1 MPAASAKPAG
11 GVRRGQ
17 TPGRCARASDS
28 GHYTGPPPMP
38 VASLNGCEIH
48 YDVHGEGDPLVC
60 VHGLGCDRRA
70 WALQIGPFSER
81 YKTVV
86 FDNRDVGQSSLA
98 TDDYTTADMA
108 GDVLALAD
116 HLELESFHL
125 LGISLGGMVSQQVAL
140 AAPQRVRT
148 LTLAVTHG
156 GVQKAGRVRGR
167 LLGSYARHLPPDDVV
182 DNLLYLCYTE
192 AFFENDAMFEFM
204 RNALL
209 ENPYPQPP
217 EAFARQ
223 ARAGSLHDVRDRL
236 GELTMPV
243 HVIGAERDL
252 MIPVWKSTEL
262 ASLIPASKL
271 TIIEGQ
277 GHGVM
282 WEGAEKFNAAVTEF
296 LAATPTQAVR

>member
-1 MPAASAKPAG
+1 MPQA
-11 GVRRGQ
+11 
-17 TPGRCARASDS
+17 D
-28 GHYTGPPPMP
+28 
-38 VASLNGCEIH
+38 LNGIQIH

-70 WALQIGPFSER
+70 WVMQVQPFSAR
-81 YKTVV
+81 YGTVL

-98 TDDYTTADMA
+98 PHDYSTADMA
-108 GDVLALAD
+108 DDVLALAD
-116 HLELESFHL
+116 HLELARFHL

-140 AAPQRVRT
+140 KAPERVRS

-156 GVQKAGRVRGR
+156 GVQKAGQLRGH
-167 LLGSYARHLPPDDVV
+167 LLGSYARHLPAEDQV

-192 AFFENDAMFEFM
+192 AFFENEEMYAFM
-204 RNALL
+204 KNALL

-223 ARAGSLHDVRDRL
+223 AAAGAQHDVRDRL

-252 MIPVWKSTEL
+252 MIPVWKQREL
-262 ASLIPASKL
+262 ASLIPGSKL
-271 TIIEGQ
+271 TVIEGQ

-282 WEGAEKFNAAVTEF
+282 WEAADEFNAAVTEF
-296 LAATPTQAVR
+296 LASTPTEAIR

>member
-1 MPAASAKPAG
+1 MPHA
-11 GVRRGQ
+11 
-17 TPGRCARASDS
+17 D
-28 GHYTGPPPMP
+28 
-38 VASLNGCEIH
+38 LNGLQIH

-70 WALQIGPFSER
+70 WVMQIQPFSAL
-81 YKTVV
+81 YKTVF

-98 TDDYTTADMA
+98 PHDYSTADMA
-108 GDVLALAD
+108 DDVLALAD
-116 HLELESFHL
+116 HLELDSFHL

-140 AAPQRVRT
+140 KAPERVRT

-156 GVQKAGRVRGR
+156 GVQKAGQLRGH
-167 LLGSYARHLPPDDVV
+167 LLGAFARNLSPEDQV

-192 AFFENDAMFEFM
+192 AFFENDELYAFM
-204 RNALL
+204 KNALL

-223 ARAGSLHDVRDRL
+223 AAAGAHHDVRDRL

-252 MIPVWKSTEL
+252 MIPVWKSREL
-262 ASLIPASKL
+262 ASLIPGSKL
-271 TIIEGQ
+271 TIIDGQ

-282 WEGAEKFNAAVTEF
+282 WEAADDFNAAVTEF
-296 LAATPTQAVR
+296 LASTPAEAIR

>member
-1 MPAASAKPAG
+1 MPHAE
-11 GVRRGQ
+11 
-17 TPGRCARASDS
+17 
-28 GHYTGPPPMP
+28 
-38 VASLNGCEIH
+38 LNGLEIH
-48 YDVHGEGDPLVC
+48 YDVHGEGDPLLC

-70 WALQIGPFSER
+70 WALQIQPFSES
-81 YKTVV
+81 YKAVF

-98 TDDYTTADMA
+98 PSDYSTADMA
-108 GDVLALAD
+108 EDVLALAD

-125 LGISLGGMVSQQVAL
+125 LGISLGGMISQQVAL
-140 AAPQRVRT
+140 AAPERVQT

-156 GVQKAGRVRGR
+156 GVQKAGQMRGH
-167 LLGSYARHLPPDDVV
+167 LLGSYARHLPPEDQV

-192 AFFENDAMFEFM
+192 AFFENEAMFEFM

-223 ARAGSLHDVRDRL
+223 AAAGAQHDVRHRL
-236 GELTMPV
+236 GELEMPV

-252 MIPVWKSTEL
+252 MIPVWKSKEL
-262 ASLIPASKL
+262 ASLIPGSKL
-271 TIIEGQ
+271 TVIEEQ

-282 WEGAEKFNAAVTEF
+282 WEAAEEFNTAVTEF
-296 LAATPTQAVR
+296 LASTPTEAIR

>member
-1 MPAASAKPAG
+1 MPHAE
-11 GVRRGQ
+11 
-17 TPGRCARASDS
+17 
-28 GHYTGPPPMP
+28 
-38 VASLNGCEIH
+38 LNGFDIH
-48 YDVHGEGDPLVC
+48 FDVHGEGEPLIC

-70 WALQIGPFSER
+70 WALQIQPFSEQFR
-81 YKTVV
+81 AVF

-98 TDDYTTADMA
+98 SADYTTADMA
-108 GDVLALAD
+108 QDVLALAD
-116 HLELESFHL
+116 HLELETFHL

-140 AAPQRVRT
+140 AAPERVRT

-156 GVQKAGRVRGR
+156 GVQKAGRLRGH
-167 LLGSYARHLPPDDVV
+167 LLGSYARHLPLEDRV

-192 AFFENDAMFEFM
+192 AFFENEQLYEFM

-223 ARAGSLHDVRDRL
+223 AAAGAHHDIRDRL
-236 GELTMPV
+236 HELQMPV

-252 MIPVWKSTEL
+252 MIPVWKSREL
-262 ASLIPASKL
+262 AGLIPQSKL
-271 TIIEGQ
+271 SVIEAQ

-282 WEGAEKFNAAVTEF
+282 WEAAEEFNNLVTEF
-296 LAATPTQAVR
+296 IASTPAEAVR

>member
-1 MPAASAKPAG
+1 MPHA
-11 GVRRGQ
+11 
-17 TPGRCARASDS
+17 D
-28 GHYTGPPPMP
+28 
-38 VASLNGCEIH
+38 LNGFELH

-70 WALQIGPFSER
+70 WVMQIQPFSQH
-81 YKTVV
+81 YQAVF

-98 TDDYTTADMA
+98 ARDYTTAEMA
-108 GDVLALAD
+108 DDVLALAD

-140 AAPQRVRT
+140 KAPERVRS

-156 GVQKAGRVRGR
+156 GVQEAGRLRGR
-167 LLGSYARHLPPDDVV
+167 LLGAYAEYLPRELSV

-192 AFFENDAMFEFM
+192 AFFQNEQMYEFM
-204 RNALL
+204 RTALL

-217 EAFARQ
+217 QAFARQ
-223 ARAGSLHDVRDRL
+223 AHAGAHHDVRDRL
-236 GELTMPV
+236 HELKMPV

-252 MIPVWKSTEL
+252 MIPIWKQREL
-262 ASLIPASKL
+262 ASLIPGSKL
-271 TIIEGQ
+271 TVIEEQ

-282 WEGAEKFNAAVTEF
+282 WEAAERFNTVVTEF
-296 LAATPTQAVR
+296 LATTPREAVR

>member
-1 MPAASAKPAG
+1 MPSA
-11 GVRRGQ
+11 Q
-17 TPGRCARASDS
+17 
-28 GHYTGPPPMP
+28 
-38 VASLNGCEIH
+38 LNGFEIH
-48 YDVHGEGDPLVC
+48 YDVHGEGEPLVC

-70 WALQIGPFSER
+70 WVLQIQPFSEHFQA
-81 YKTVV
+81 VF

-98 TDDYTTADMA
+98 TSDYTTADMA
-108 GDVLALAD
+108 TDVLALAD

-140 AAPQRVRT
+140 AAPERVRS

-156 GVQKAGRVRGR
+156 GVQKAGRLRGH
-167 LLGSYARHLPPDDVV
+167 LLGSYAQHLPLEDRV

-192 AFFENDAMFEFM
+192 AFFENEEMFQFM

-223 ARAGSLHDVRDRL
+223 AAAGAHHDVRDRL
-236 GELTMPV
+236 GELKMPV

-252 MIPVWKSTEL
+252 MIPVWKSREL
-262 ASLIPASKL
+262 ASLIPGAKL
-271 TIIEGQ
+271 SIIEGQ

-282 WEGAEKFNAAVTEF
+282 WEAAEHFNTLVTEF
-296 LAATPTQAVR
+296 LATTPTEAVR

>member
-1 MPAASAKPAG
+1 MPQA
-11 GVRRGQ
+11 
-17 TPGRCARASDS
+17 D
-28 GHYTGPPPMP
+28 
-38 VASLNGCEIH
+38 LNGLQIH
-48 YDVHGEGDPLVC
+48 YDVHGDGDPLVC

-70 WALQIGPFSER
+70 WALQIQPFSQS
-81 YKTVV
+81 YKTIV

-98 TDDYTTADMA
+98 PHDYSTADMA
-108 GDVLALAD
+108 RDVLALAD
-116 HLELESFHL
+116 HLDLGTFHL

-140 AAPQRVRT
+140 AAPERVRT

-156 GVQKAGRVRGR
+156 GVRKAGQLRGH
-167 LLGSYARHLPPDDVV
+167 LLGSYARHLPLEDRV

-204 RNALL
+204 RGALL

-223 ARAGSLHDVRDRL
+223 AAAGARHDVRDRL
-236 GELTMPV
+236 AELTMPV

-252 MIPVWKSTEL
+252 MIPIWKSREL
-262 ASLIPASKL
+262 AGLIPGSKL
-271 TIIEGQ
+271 TVIEEQ

-282 WEGAEKFNAAVTEF
+282 WEAADEFNAAVTEF
-296 LAATPTQAVR
+296 LARDPAQAIR

>member
-1 MPAASAKPAG
+1 MPHA
-11 GVRRGQ
+11 
-17 TPGRCARASDS
+17 D
-28 GHYTGPPPMP
+28 
-38 VASLNGCEIH
+38 LNGFDIH

-70 WALQIGPFSER
+70 WALQIEPFSAGH
-81 YKTVV
+81 KAVF

-98 TDDYTTADMA
+98 SQSYSTADMA
-108 GDVLALAD
+108 QDVLALAD
-116 HLELESFHL
+116 RLELESFHL

-140 AAPQRVRT
+140 AAPERVRS

-156 GVQKAGRVRGR
+156 GVQKAGRLRGH
-167 LLGSYARHLPPDDVV
+167 LLGSYARHLPLEDRV

-192 AFFENDAMFEFM
+192 AFFENDAMYEFM

-209 ENPYPQPP
+209 ENPYPQPA

-223 ARAGSLHDVRDRL
+223 AEAGAHHDVRDRL
-236 GELTMPV
+236 GELAMPV

-252 MIPVWKSTEL
+252 MIPVWKSREL
-262 ASLIPASKL
+262 ASLIPGCSL
-271 TIIEGQ
+271 TIIDGQ

-282 WEGAEKFNAAVTEF
+282 WEAAEEFNSAVMEF
-296 LAATPTQAVR
+296 LATTASEAVR

>member
-1 MPAASAKPAG
+1 MPHA
-11 GVRRGQ
+11 
-17 TPGRCARASDS
+17 D
-28 GHYTGPPPMP
+28 
-38 VASLNGCEIH
+38 LNGFQIH
-48 YDVHGEGDPLVC
+48 YDVHGQGDALLC

-70 WALQIGPFSER
+70 WALQIQPFSER
-81 YKTVV
+81 HQAVF

-98 TDDYTTADMA
+98 SEAYTTADMA
-108 GDVLALAD
+108 QDVLALAD
-116 HLELESFHL
+116 HLELETVHL
-125 LGISLGGMVSQQVAL
+125 VGISLGGMVSQHVAL

-156 GVQKAGRVRGR
+156 GVGQAGQLRGR
-167 LLGSYARHLPPDDVV
+167 LLGSYARHLPLEDQV

-192 AFFENDAMFEFM
+192 AFFENPDMVEFM
-204 RNALL
+204 RTALL

-223 ARAGSLHDVRDRL
+223 AAAGARHDVRDRL

-262 ASLIPASKL
+262 ASLIPGAKL
-271 TIIEGQ
+271 TIIEAQ

-282 WEGAEKFNAAVTEF
+282 WEGADKFNSAVTEF
-296 LAATPTQAVR
+296 LPATPIEALR